1 MKIWH
6 LKAFLAAILILC
18 LAPFPK
24 EFYLIVRY
32 AATFG
37 FGILAFQAYVSKTP
51 RVVLYLF
58 LSFIFQPFYN
68 VDLDD
73 LFWQIIYILVAVWLV
88 YDINLKRL
96 KSEKK

>member
-18 LAPFPK
+18 LAPFPDAY
-24 EFYLIVRY
+24 YLIVRS

-37 FGILAFQAYVSKTP
+37 FAVLAFQAYVSKTP
-51 RVVLYLF
+51 KVVLYLF

-68 VDLDD
+68 VNFDEV
-73 LFWQIIYILVAVWLV
+73 FWLIIDSLVALWLI
-88 YDINLKRL
+88 YDIYQKKS